1 MTWDEDTDTLA
12 TEYGEYQ
19 VEWNAEV
26 MGYEAVLY
34 DENDVIWHSE
44 AAPSDPNYDDGTPFF
59 DTEAVMKCRQYAMD
73 HYQRRKP

>member
-1 MTWDEDTDTLA
+1 MTWDEDTDTLS

-19 VEWNAEV
+19 VEWNTEV

-44 AAPSDPNYDDGTPFF
+44 AVPSDPKKDDGTQFC
-59 DTEAVMKCRQYAMD
+59 DTKAVMKCREYAMD
-73 HYQRRKP
+73 HYARRKP